1 MGAVLKYGAA
11 VNATFVS
18 LSNFGLKRGWNVP
31 SVHFIR
37 PRRTRLQLLLRI
49 TSLFAV
55 AESSGEEKTG
65 KAARIVNMSEVSPCP
80 EGILT
85 AALLSCA
92 RAFQPYHSGQPDTAE

>member
-1 MGAVLKYGAA
+1 MGTVPKHSAA

-18 LSNFGLKRGWNVP
+18 LLNFGLKRGWNVP

-55 AESSGEEKTG
+55 AESSGEKKTA
-65 KAARIVNMSEVSPCP
+65 KAATIVNMSEVSP
-80 EGILT
+80 
-85 AALLSCA
+85 
-92 RAFQPYHSGQPDTAE
+92 